1 MRSDNAFFIP
11 IGKALIVSFVIV
23 CLSILVLAWISTNS
37 QIDCDPVDQ
46 VTIKC
51 VLLGFEQNGSFWD
64 VRVNNKTFLFN
75 VWNEL
80 YMSSLVSHSVIL
92 NCCNCN
98 ASGFGKSHLDLV
110 SAYVEEV

>member
-75 VWNEL
+75 VWNEM
-80 YMSSLVSHSVIL
+80 YMSSLISHSIIL
-92 NCCNCN
+92 NCCNHN
-98 ASGFGKSHLDLV
+98 ASGFEKAHFDLV
-110 SAYVEEV
+110 SAYIDEV